1 MHNSDSVTDKRV
13 IGTSER
19 REQIIQRLRQQGSVQ
34 VNDLSAF
41 FSVSTVTIRN
51 DLAFL
56 EKQGIAVR
64 AYGGALIC
72 DPSAP
77 PVEPSLEDKSSLNT
91 SLKRSIARAAVEL
104 IKPGH
109 RVILDSGTTTYEI
122 ARLMRQHKEVIAMT
136 NGMNVANALLEAEGV
151 ELLMTGGHLRRQSLS
166 FYGDQA
172 DQSLQNYHFDMLFL
186 GVDAIDLE
194 RGISTHNEDE
204 ARLNR
209 RMCEVA
215 ERIIVVTDSSKFDRS
230 SLHKIIDIQRVH
242 MVITDSDISA
252 ESLEGLRKSG
262 IKVVLVGK

>member
-1 MHNSDSVTDKRV
+1 MSNTESSADKRV

-34 VNDLSAF
+34 VNDLSLF
-41 FSVSTVTIRN
+41 FGVSTVTIRN

-72 DPSAP
+72 ESNALV
-77 PVEPSLEDKSSLNT
+77 VEPSVEDMSSVNT
-91 SLKRSIARAAVEL
+91 AVKRSIARAAAEL

-122 ARLMRQHKEVIAMT
+122 ARLMRQQTNVIAMT

-151 ELLMTGGHLRRQSLS
+151 ELLMTGGHLRRQSQS

-172 DQSLQNYHFDMLFL
+172 EQSLQNYHFDMLFL

-194 RGISTHNEDE
+194 RGVSTHNEDE

-215 ERIIVVTDSSKFDRS
+215 ERIIVVTDSTKFNRS
-230 SLHKIIDIQRVH
+230 SLHKIIDTQRIDMIIVDEG
-242 MVITDSDISA
+242 IPED
-252 ESLEGLRKSG
+252 SLEGLRKHG
-262 IKVVLVGK
+262 IEVVLVSI

>member
-1 MHNSDSVTDKRV
+1 MGHTDSSADKRV
-13 IGTSER
+13 TGTSER
-19 REQIIQRLRQQGSVQ
+19 RELIIQRLRQQGSVQ
-34 VNDLSAF
+34 VSDLSVLF
-41 FSVSTVTIRN
+41 GVSTVTIRN

-72 DPSAP
+72 DSNTSGI
-77 PVEPSLEDKSSLNT
+77 EPSVEDKSSLNT
-91 SLKRSIARAAVEL
+91 ALKRSIARAAVEL

-122 ARLMRQHKEVIAMT
+122 ARLMRKHTDVIAMT

-172 DQSLQNYHFDMLFL
+172 EHSLQNYHFDMLFL

-215 ERIIVVTDSSKFDRS
+215 ERIIVVTDSSKFERS
-230 SLHKIIDIQRVH
+230 SLHKIIDTQRIDMIIVDEGIP
-242 MVITDSDISA
+242 V

-262 IKVVLVGK
+262 IDVILVKI

>member
-1 MHNSDSVTDKRV
+1 MGDTHSSANKRV
-13 IGTSER
+13 TGTSER

-34 VNDLSAF
+34 VNDLSTLF
-41 FSVSTVTIRN
+41 GVSTVTIRN

-72 DPSAP
+72 DSNNSGI
-77 PVEPSLEDKSSLNT
+77 EPSVEDKSSLNT
-91 SLKRSIARAAVEL
+91 ALKRSIARAAVEL

-122 ARLMRQHKEVIAMT
+122 ARLMRNHTDVIAMT

-172 DQSLQNYHFDMLFL
+172 EQSLQNYHFDMLFL
-186 GVDAIDLE
+186 GVDSIDLE

-215 ERIIVVTDSSKFDRS
+215 ERIVVVTDSSKFDHS
-230 SLHKIIDIQRVH
+230 SLHKIVDTQRIDMIIVDEGIP
-242 MVITDSDISA
+242 M

-262 IKVVLVGK
+262 IDVILVKI

>member
-1 MHNSDSVTDKRV
+1 MSGTDSSIEKRLA
-13 IGTSER
+13 GTSER

-34 VNDLSAF
+34 VNDLSLLF
-41 FSVSTVTIRN
+41 GVSTVTIRN

-72 DPSAP
+72 DSSTPG
-77 PVEPSLEDKSSLNT
+77 VEPSVEDKSSLNT
-91 SLKRSIARAAVEL
+91 AVKHNIAKAAVKQ
-104 IKPGH
+104 IQPGH

-122 ARLMRQHKEVIAMT
+122 ARLMRQHTDVIVMT
-136 NGMNVANALLEAEGV
+136 NGMNVGNALLEAEGV
-151 ELLMTGGHLRRQSLS
+151 ELLMTGGHLRRQSQS

-172 DQSLQNYHFDMLFL
+172 EQSLQNYHFDMLFL

-194 RGISTHNEDE
+194 RGVSTHNEDE

-215 ERIIVVTDSSKFDRS
+215 ERIIVVTDSSKFNRS
-230 SLHKIIDIQRVH
+230 SLHKIIDTQRIDMIIVDEG
-242 MVITDSDISA
+242 IPA
-252 ESLEGLRKSG
+252 ESLEALRKHG
-262 IKVVLVGK
+262 IDVILVNA

>member
-1 MHNSDSVTDKRV
+1 MGHTDSSADKRV
-13 IGTSER
+13 TGTSER
-19 REQIIQRLRQQGSVQ
+19 RELIIQRLRQQGSVQ
-34 VNDLSAF
+34 VSDLSVLF
-41 FSVSTVTIRN
+41 GVSTVTIRN

-72 DPSAP
+72 DSNTSGI
-77 PVEPSLEDKSSLNT
+77 EPSVEDKSSLNT
-91 SLKRSIARAAVEL
+91 ALKRSIARAAVEL

-122 ARLMRQHKEVIAMT
+122 ARLMRKHTDVIAMT

-172 DQSLQNYHFDMLFL
+172 EHSLQNYHFDMLFL

-230 SLHKIIDIQRVH
+230 SLHKIIDTQRIDMIIVDEGIP
-242 MVITDSDISA
+242 V
-252 ESLEGLRKSG
+252 ESLEGLRNSG
-262 IKVVLVGK
+262 IDVILVKI